1 MLVSRTNRHPTAHR
15 ALAWTVLVASLCLCG
30 CGAARQG
37 PESTLQAL
45 ADALRRGDAP
55 AAYALMS
62 RRYRERVPLAE
73 LERILREQPDEVRA
87 TADALERPVAIEEEA
102 RARLGGGEEVVI
114 ERTQGEW
121 RVVTDVADY
130 YARGTPREAVRSFV
144 RAIEHRRYDVVLALL
159 PRAERE
165 RLTEPGLRAQWDG
178 PGREEVER
186 LVSALRSALETSPMQ
201 ESGERAVMP
210 YGDRFRV
217 VLVREDGA
225 WCIEDPE

>member
-1 MLVSRTNRHPTAHR
+1 M
-15 ALAWTVLVASLCLCG
+15 
-30 CGAARQG
+30 
-37 PESTLQAL
+37 
-45 ADALRRGDAP
+45 
-55 AAYALMS
+55 
-62 RRYRERVPLAE
+62 PLAE
-73 LERILREQPDEVRA
+73 LERILREQPEEVRA
-87 TADALERPVAIEEEA
+87 TADALDGPVAIEEEA
-102 RARLGGGEEVVI
+102 RVRLASGEEIVI
-114 ERTQGEW
+114 ERARGQW

-144 RAIEHRRYDVVLALL
+144 RAIEHQRYDVVLALL

-165 RLTEPGLRAQWDG
+165 RLSEEGLRAQWDG

-186 LVSALRSALETSPMQ
+186 VVAALRGALETSPI
-201 ESGERAVMP
+201 EETGERAVMP

>member
-1 MLVSRTNRHPTAHR
+1 MGRVVRTKSSLGTAWL
-15 ALAWTVLVASLCLCG
+15 LACLLAAG
-30 CGAARQG
+30 CGAAPQG
-37 PESTLQAL
+37 AETTLHAL

-55 AAYALMS
+55 AAHALMS

-73 LERILREQPDEVRA
+73 LERILREQPEEVRA
-87 TADALERPVAIEEEA
+87 TADALERPMAIEEEA
-102 RARLGGGEEVVI
+102 RARLPNGEEIVL
-114 ERTQGEW
+114 ERTAGGW
-121 RVVTDVADY
+121 RVVSDVADY
-130 YARGTPREAVRSFV
+130 YARGTPREAIRSFV
-144 RAIEHRRYDVVLALL
+144 RAIEHQRYDVVLALL

-165 RLTEPGLRAQWDG
+165 RLTEEGLRAQWDG

-186 LVSALRSALETSPMQ
+186 LVSALRGALATSPVQ

-217 VLVREDGA
+217 VLVREDGV

>member
-1 MLVSRTNRHPTAHR
+1 MRTRR
-15 ALAWTVLVASLCLCG
+15 FGRSIGLFALCVISLGLAG
-30 CGAARQG
+30 CGGAPSG
-37 PESTLQAL
+37 PDATLHTL

-55 AAYALMS
+55 TVYSLMS

-73 LERILREQPDEVRA
+73 LERILREQPEEVRA
-87 TADALERPVAIEEEA
+87 TADALDGPVAIEEEA
-102 RARLGGGEEVVI
+102 RVRLASGEEIVI
-114 ERTQGEW
+114 ERARGQW

-144 RAIEHRRYDVVLALL
+144 RAIEHQRYDVVLALL

-165 RLTEPGLRAQWDG
+165 RLSEEGLRAQWDG

-186 LVSALRSALETSPMQ
+186 VVAALRGALETSPI
-201 ESGERAVMP
+201 EETGERAVMP

>member
-1 MLVSRTNRHPTAHR
+1 MSGMRTSSWRSVGT
-15 ALAWTVLVASLCLCG
+15 LCLLLGAPCVWG
-30 CGAARQG
+30 CGAAPEG
-37 PESTLQAL
+37 PESSLHAL
-45 ADALRRGDAP
+45 AEALRRGDAP
-55 AAYALMS
+55 AAHALMS
-62 RRYRERVPLAE
+62 RRYRERVPLVE
-73 LERILREQPDEVRA
+73 LERILREQPEEVRA
-87 TADALERPVAIEEEA
+87 TADALDHPVAIEEEA
-102 RARLGGGEEVVI
+102 RARLPNGEEIVI
-114 ERTQGEW
+114 ERTDGAW

-130 YARGTPREAVRSFV
+130 YARGTPRETVRSFV

-165 RLTEPGLRAQWDG
+165 RLTEEGLRAQWDG

-186 LVSALRSALETSPMQ
+186 LVSALRSALATSPVQ

-217 VLVREDGA
+217 VLVREDGT